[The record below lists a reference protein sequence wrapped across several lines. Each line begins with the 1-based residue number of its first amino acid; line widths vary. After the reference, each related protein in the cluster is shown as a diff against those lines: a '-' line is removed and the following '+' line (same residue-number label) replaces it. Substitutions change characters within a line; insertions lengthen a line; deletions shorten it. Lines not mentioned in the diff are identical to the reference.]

1 MHASF
6 WLLLLIQAYSC
17 PASEAQP
24 LILLHMQKNKKN
36 KTSSMRSKGKKGRQQ
51 RVYIHEG
58 LPQAST
64 PFCQSHRFR

>member
-24 LILLHMQKNKKN
+24 LILLHMQKKTKKQN
-36 KTSSMRSKGKKGRQQ
+36 LLYEKQG
-51 RVYIHEG
+51 
-58 LPQAST
+58 
-64 PFCQSHRFR
+64 